1 MKQAKKDQEK
11 KKISSQSK
19 EISIVIPAYNEEARL
34 PQRLDEII
42 SYLEENKYDYEIIIV
57 DDGSKDK
64 TVDYVKRW
72 TRKNKRIKLLEN
84 ETNMG
89 KGFSVKKG
97 MLAST
102 KQYVL
107 FTDSD
112 KSTPIDELD
121 NAFKNIKGND
131 IAIGSRALKD
141 SNVVVKQ
148 PFYKVLF
155 GKGGNLLIRLIATPG
170 IHDTQCGFKL
180 FKKSALFVFEK
191 QTIDRWGFDF
201 EILFIA
207 RKNNLKIKEFG
218 VKWINDERTK
228 LKLSDYFKTL
238 SELARIRINQLSKKY
253 DQ

>member
-1 MKQAKKDQEK
+1 MKNAKTNREK
-11 KKISSQSK
+11 KNQAR

-42 SYLEENKYDYEIIIV
+42 PYLEKDNYDYEIIIV

-64 TVDYVKRW
+64 TVEYAKRW
-72 TRKNKRIKLLEN
+72 MRKNKRIRLLEN

-102 KQYVL
+102 KRFVL

-112 KSTPIDELD
+112 KSTPIDELK
-121 NAFKNIKGND
+121 NAFRYIKDYD
-131 IAIGSRALKD
+131 IVIGSRAIKG
-141 SNVVVKQ
+141 SNIVVKQ

-155 GKGGNLLIRLIATPG
+155 GKGGNLLIQLVATRG

-180 FKKSALFVFEK
+180 FRKSALFIFEK

-201 EILFIA
+201 EVLFIA
-207 RKNNLKIKEFG
+207 RKNNLKIKEMP
-218 VKWINDERTK
+218 VTWINDERSKVKFTT
-228 LKLSDYFKTL
+228 YFQVL
-238 SELARIRINQLSKKY
+238 SELTRIRINHLRGKY
-253 DQ
+253 D